1 MQIFQELND
10 EGRTIV
16 MVTHEPDIGQHCKRI
31 VHIKDGQVLEDDPV
45 HDRLRAGDVLAEMA
59 AERERER
66 QRKRE
71 KMLEMEREEA
81 TAP

>member
-1 MQIFQELND
+1 MQTWDVRSLDVEPHSPKVLHSND

-45 HDRLRAGDVLAEMA
+45 HYRLRARDVLAEMA
-59 AERERER
+59 AERERD
-66 QRKRE
+66 
-71 KMLEMEREEA
+71 
-81 TAP
+81 